1 MNGKEFYKSKGKRCP
16 SNLKELYDA
25 GYFGNA
31 TYDETKRVYN
41 IHRNTPVPYSADK
54 RVSRVDKLSLK
65 LLDAAMHC
73 CSVFPSMF
81 PRIPE
86 QTTVHYIDLF
96 VEHGYFRRVDTESG
110 VQYLELS
117 PQGTTFY
124 EGLKRQPSETR
135 LKTINTLLNTF
146 AEPVGTFVGTTIR
159 ALSGNQSQVQAS

>member
-65 LLDAAMHC
+65 LLDIKTPRLIQFNDSSAGFAA
-73 CSVFPSMF
+73 
-81 PRIPE
+81 
-86 QTTVHYIDLF
+86 
-96 VEHGYFRRVDTESG
+96 
-110 VQYLELS
+110 
-117 PQGTTFY
+117 
-124 EGLKRQPSETR
+124 
-135 LKTINTLLNTF
+135 
-146 AEPVGTFVGTTIR
+146 
-159 ALSGNQSQVQAS
+159 

>member
-25 GYFGNA
+25 HYFGNA
-31 TYDETKRVYN
+31 TYDETKRVYS
-41 IHRNTPVPYSADK
+41 IHHSTPLPYSIDK

-65 LLDAAMHC
+65 LLDAAMHY

-86 QTTVHYIDLF
+86 QTIVHYIDLF
-96 VEHGYFRRVDTESG
+96 VEHGYIRRVDTESG

-146 AEPVGTFVGTTIR
+146 AEPVGRFFGEAVGTAI
-159 ALSGNQSQVQAS
+159 AASNKAS